1 MPFLQRG
8 AVGTLIALLII
19 GTLAPIAQT
28 FAQDGKVT
36 VTLGVPVFTRD
47 ALEEKAIKE
56 FETANP
62 NIHVQLVTQESTGAS
77 SAANGVDNHL
87 DAVQKLTSTADVVF
101 VTGNA
106 VSPEATRAGYY
117 LNLQPLI
124 DSDKQFNS
132 ADFYPTLLRT
142 YQWDQGVWGLP
153 LAADA
158 TVLTYDPAAFDKA
171 GIAYPTNKWTLDD
184 LTVAVKALN
193 VKDENGKVTTP
204 GLELYVGV
212 NDIPLYMSLVGKPLY
227 DANAIPNPPLLDQPE
242 VISLL
247 DKLKDLQDLLPL
259 QTPDFNTAPIRIESL
274 TNAAVI
280 RPNQAER
287 KAVLLPGG
295 HAYLDVTGIAVSG
308 ATQYPEQA
316 YALARFLTTR
326 SEVNRFTSI
335 PARQSLKGQ
344 DGGGNNPGFGV
355 RLTPEL
361 QTLLDEAITSGYTV
375 TDRRYYDYL
384 SVATVRARTERLDA
398 QTAIAKLQ
406 AEALKSQQTALDRK
420 TNAGKVAVVA
430 TPVPTADPNK
440 GVTLKFG
447 VTVFAQSLPKK
458 AEIEALAAEF
468 VKANPGVAKIDIQ
481 NGFQSAEQAADKYDC
496 FYLPYSA
503 VPSIQLDK
511 ILSLDPFLNADSAY
525 DAKDYVGGALAQVT
539 RDNKIW
545 AVPMGISP
553 TVMWFDPTS
562 LANAGVPKPAFGWET
577 SAFKD
582 TLNALKPTV
591 KDGKAPFF
599 MSGTGGEG
607 VSLLMLIAAYGG
619 LPIDWS
625 TVPPVVKF
633 TDKANV
639 DAMRQVLD
647 LAKAKLIDYKEL
659 GSNFGFGGG
668 GAEGNPLYSEQLNGL
683 NFRRIALFGIGG
695 NTPEEDKSKFEAVT
709 FPRGTQIQALSYS
722 SGSLY
727 VSAKAQNPDACYKWI
742 STFATRPELM
752 SLMPLRKSQLAD
764 SALETTAGKALA
776 AVYRDVA
783 KVLEDPNTLKVPSL
797 FDGGSNISGFVV
809 QYWLFQA
816 WDNYVLKDKDFDT
829 ELKDAQTY
837 ADAYIECAAGIPAY
851 DPAQMK
857 YQDYIRNFT
866 DCAVKADPRL
876 KKLLGGR

>member
-1 MPFLQRG
+1 MRIVKRSAIGILVAFLVL
-8 AVGTLIALLII
+8 AA
-19 GTLAPIAQT
+19 LAPIAQT
-28 FAQDGKVT
+28 FAQDGRVT
-36 VTLGVPVFTRD
+36 ITLGVPVFTRD

-56 FETANP
+56 FEAANP
-62 NIHVQLVTQESTGAS
+62 NVHVQLVTQETLGVP
-77 SAANGVDNHL
+77 SAANGIDAHL

-101 VTGNA
+101 VSGNA
-106 VSPEATRAGYY
+106 ISPEATRAGYY

-124 DSDKQFNS
+124 DSDKQINT

-142 YQWDQGVWGLP
+142 YQWDQGMWGLP

-158 TVLTYDPAAFDKA
+158 TILTYDPAAFDKA
-171 GIAYPTNKWTLDD
+171 GIAYPTDRWTLDD
-184 LTVAVKALN
+184 LAAAVKALN
-193 VKDENGKVTTP
+193 VKDENGNVTTP
-204 GLELYVGV
+204 GLELYVGN
-212 NDIPLYMSLVGKPLY
+212 NDIPLYMSVLAKPLY
-227 DANAIPNPPLLDQPE
+227 DANAVPNPPLIDQPE
-242 VISLL
+242 VIALL
-247 DKLKDLQDLLPL
+247 DKIKPLQDLLPL
-259 QTPDFNTAPIRIESL
+259 QTPEFNTAPIRIESL
-274 TNAAVI
+274 TNIAFT

-287 KAVLLPGG
+287 KGVLLPGD

-335 PARQSLKGQ
+335 PARQSLRTQ
-344 DGGGNNPGFGV
+344 DGGNNNGFGP
-355 RLTPEL
+355 RITPEL
-361 QTLLDEAITSGYTV
+361 QVLLDQALASGYTT

-384 SVATVRARTERLDA
+384 SVATVRARTEKLDP
-398 QTAIAKLQ
+398 QTAVAQ
-406 AEALKSQQTALDRK
+406 VQSDALKSQQTALDRK
-420 TNAGKVAVVA
+420 TNAAKVAVIA

-447 VTVFAQSLPKK
+447 VTVFATSLPKK

-481 NGFQSAEQAADKYDC
+481 NGFQSAEQATDKYDC

-503 VPSIQLDK
+503 VPSLQLDK
-511 ILSLDPFLNADSAY
+511 VLNLDPFLSADTAY
-525 DAKDYVGGALAQVT
+525 DAKDYVGGAVAQVT
-539 RDNKIW
+539 RDSKIW
-545 AVPMGISP
+545 ALPMGISP

-562 LANAGVPKPAFGWET
+562 FANAGLPKPAFGWNVST
-577 SAFKD
+577 FRD

-591 KDGKAPFF
+591 KDNKPPFF
-599 MSGTGGEG
+599 MSGPGGEG
-607 VSLLMLIAAYGG
+607 VSMLMLIAAYGG

-625 TVPPVVKF
+625 STPPVVKF
-633 TDKANV
+633 TDKTNA

-647 LAKAKLIDYKEL
+647 LAKAKLIDYKAL
-659 GSNFGFGGG
+659 GSNFGLGISS
-668 GAEGNPLYSEQLNGL
+668 ADGNPLYSEQLNGL
-683 NFRRIALFGIGG
+683 NFRQFNLFGGG
-695 NTPEEDKSKFEAVT
+695 NNNDQDKSKFEAVP
-709 FPRGTQIQALSYS
+709 FPRGTQLQALSYS

-727 VSAKAQNPDACYKWI
+727 ISARAQNPDACYKWI
-742 STFATRPELM
+742 STFAARPDLM
-752 SLMPLRKSQLAD
+752 SLMPVRNSQLAD
-764 SALETTAGKALA
+764 ASLETTAGKALA
-776 AVYRDVA
+776 AVYRDIA
-783 KVLEDPNTLKVPSL
+783 KVLDDPNTLKVPSL

-816 WDNYVLKDKDFDT
+816 WDNYVLNDKDLDG

-837 ADAYIECAAGIPAY
+837 ADAYIECAATIPAY

-857 YQDYIRNFT
+857 YQDYIRYFT